1 MNILITGGAGY
12 IGSVVA
18 EILEKEGHSLI
29 IIDDL
34 RDGNIKAISPNVK
47 FYNNNFGDTEVLKDI
62 FLNNKIDIV
71 FHFAASAN
79 VPHSKIN
86 PLEYFENNVSNTIS
100 LLSSMRD
107 FGVNKIIFSSTA
119 AVYGEPQYTPIDEE
133 HPLLPINPYGH
144 SKLMCEQ
151 IIKDCSFAYGLKYMM
166 FRYFCAAGATSEHGE
181 SRKNE
186 THLIPVVLDTLLDK
200 RDVVPI
206 FGINF
211 STPDKSGVRDY
222 IHVTDIANA
231 HIKAM
236 TVIDTYCNQTYNLGS
251 ESGYSVLEVIKKTEE
266 LFNKKIN
273 FSVQS
278 PRNGDPATLVAT
290 CNKAIKQLGWYP
302 QKTIKDIILSAYKWR
317 ESPKF

>member
-1 MNILITGGAGY
+1 MEQVPKETETIAVKRTVRITKKLLDAKGTFGTATAWWTNEA
-12 IGSVVA
+12 V
-18 EILEKEGHSLI
+18 EILGLGVIVLLNLYLVLPFFKVSIPETSYSGPI
-29 IIDDL
+29 IPFVA
-34 RDGNIKAISPNVK
+34 K
-47 FYNNNFGDTEVLKDI
+47 
-62 FLNNKIDIV
+62 
-71 FHFAASAN
+71 
-79 VPHSKIN
+79 
-86 PLEYFENNVSNTIS
+86 
-100 LLSSMRD
+100 
-107 FGVNKIIFSSTA
+107 IFS
-119 AVYGEPQYTPIDEE
+119 
-133 HPLLPINPYGH
+133 
-144 SKLMCEQ
+144 
-151 IIKDCSFAYGLKYMM
+151 
-166 FRYFCAAGATSEHGE
+166 
-181 SRKNE
+181 
-186 THLIPVVLDTLLDK
+186 
-200 RDVVPI
+200 I